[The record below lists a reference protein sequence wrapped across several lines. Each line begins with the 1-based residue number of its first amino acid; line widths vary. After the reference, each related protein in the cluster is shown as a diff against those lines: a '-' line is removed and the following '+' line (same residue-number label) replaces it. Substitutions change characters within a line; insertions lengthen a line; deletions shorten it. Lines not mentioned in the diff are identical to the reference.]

1 MLYVMLKYLT
11 LYEVLVLVFVLPKSL
26 VYINVDLQRRINENL
41 TTFMIN
47 IYCNKRFCVT
57 FELNKFAIKLCC

>member
-57 FELNKFAIKLCC
+57 FELNKFAIKLYC